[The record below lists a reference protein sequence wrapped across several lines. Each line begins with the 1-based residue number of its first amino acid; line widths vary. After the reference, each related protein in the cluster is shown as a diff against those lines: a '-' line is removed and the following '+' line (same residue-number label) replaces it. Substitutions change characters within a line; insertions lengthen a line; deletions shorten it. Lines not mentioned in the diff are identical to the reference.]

1 MKSIVQPTK
10 AIIAAAGFGTRFLP
24 QTKAMPKEMLPI
36 VDKPVIQI
44 IVEQL
49 VAAGV
54 TDIIIVTGYTKRAIE
69 DHFDRSDELESE
81 LRSKGKDDFADQIRD
96 IADMANFVYVRQ
108 KGAPKGNARPLLNAQ
123 HLLNGNEPFFFLFAD
138 DFFRCDVPYPQ
149 QLLEAYQKTG
159 RPVISAV
166 KVRPEDTKR
175 LGMIDVDKDLGDGH
189 TFRVKGLV
197 EKPGAKDTPSLFASV
212 GSFLLTP
219 DILPI
224 IAQEKT
230 GAGGEIVLADSINEL
245 AKQSEVYCRFI
256 EGVWHDAGDKGHYL
270 EAIVDHAL
278 IDPEL
283 GPDFRTYLEKRL
295 QHND

>member
-1 MKSIVQPTK
+1 MTKRVSK

-69 DHFDRSDELESE
+69 DHFDRAEELEND
-81 LRSKGKDDFADQIRD
+81 LRAKGKDNFADQIRD
-96 IADMANFVYVRQ
+96 IAEMANFVYVRQ
-108 KGAPKGNARPLLNAQ
+108 KGLPKGNARPILNAR
-123 HLLNGNEPFFFLFAD
+123 HLLNDDEPFFFLFAD
-138 DFFRCDVPYPQ
+138 DFFRCDVPYPK
-149 QLLEAYQKTG
+149 QLLEAYEKTG

-166 KVRPEDTKR
+166 KVEPQDANR
-175 LGMIDVDKDLGDGH
+175 LGMIDVDGQIDEH

-197 EKPGAKDTPSLFASV
+197 EKPGAENTPSLFASA

-219 DILPI
+219 DILHI
-224 IAQEKT
+224 IEQEKT
-230 GAGGEIVLADSINEL
+230 GAGGEIVLADSINEY
-245 AKQSEVYCRFI
+245 AKNNEVFCRFI
-256 EGVWHDAGDKGHYL
+256 EGVWHDAGDKGRYL
-270 EAIVDHAL
+270 QAIVDHAL

-283 GPDFRTYLEKRL
+283 GPDFRAYLQDRL
-295 QHND
+295 K